1 MVRLCLASRKNAV
14 LHNGAVNEVDPPVA
28 AIEPAQTSLPSAG
41 MGLQIVV
48 LIVAVLGGFLGILG
62 SLVSE
67 IQRGGG
73 FVILPIIIAAPMIEE
88 AMKPA
93 GVYIALLKWPQAL
106 RNQLHV
112 AVLCALGGLV
122 FGLIESWIYVNV
134 YVEDG
139 SDAFV
144 RFRYTVPVAM
154 HVICS
159 FVYGIG
165 LNRSIIDWAGGHGT
179 VARSTRR
186 AYIAAAVIHGTYN
199 LTAIVLSVAGLLD
212 FDEE

>member
-1 MVRLCLASRKNAV
+1 MRVIA
-14 LHNGAVNEVDPPVA
+14 HNGAVNDVDPTVA
-28 AIEPAQTSLPSAG
+28 AAFDPVQAPVPTAG
-41 MGLQIVV
+41 IGLQMVV
-48 LIVAVLGGFLGILG
+48 LCVALLGGVLGILG

-88 AMKPA
+88 GMKPA
-93 GVYIALLKWPQAL
+93 GVYIGLLKWPHAL

-112 AVLCALGGLV
+112 ALLCALGGLV

-134 YVEDG
+134 YVDDG

-159 FVYGIG
+159 FVYGWG
-165 LNRSIIDWAGGHGT
+165 VNRSIIDWANGRGK

-199 LTAIVLSVAGLLD
+199 LMAIVLSVAGVLD
-212 FDEE
+212 FDE